1 MLEDFILYNL
11 LIGLHNAAGGREP
24 DNMWESLQ
32 YRFRYK
38 NTILWSKIISTLI
51 PYPSRSSYE

>member
-1 MLEDFILYNL
+1 MLEVLILYNL
-11 LIGLHNAAGGREP
+11 LIGSHNAAGGREP

-38 NTILWSKIISTLI
+38 NTILWSKIISAPV
-51 PYPSRSSYE
+51 PYPSRSSH